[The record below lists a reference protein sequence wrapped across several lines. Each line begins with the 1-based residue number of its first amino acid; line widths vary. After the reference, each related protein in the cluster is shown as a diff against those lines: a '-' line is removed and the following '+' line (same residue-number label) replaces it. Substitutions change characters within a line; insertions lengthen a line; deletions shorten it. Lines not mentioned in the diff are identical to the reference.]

1 MGSLQLEEPVE
12 HTGWP
17 PQKKFEAVRLME
29 TELSGELVLW
39 EVVED

>member
-1 MGSLQLEEPVE
+1 MGSLQLQELAE

-17 PQKKFEAVRLME
+17 PRKKFEAVRLME

-39 EVVED
+39 EVAED